1 MGQSMGDTFYKE
13 IGGLSKTSESAAW
26 VVYSTVPERIQA
38 AAFHDKSLAEQL
50 HQELCDSEP
59 PVLMGG
65 NEIDVQIN
73 EYSRQVAEGLIPY
86 TVILEN
92 GELLREDTY
101 DSEIFNITAP
111 SFEVDRPEIFSGTF
125 WATSI
130 SEAIEKAQN
139 EWRIKINQ

>member
-1 MGQSMGDTFYKE
+1 MGDTLREE
-13 IGGLSKTSESAAW
+13 IDSLSKISGSAAW

-73 EYSRQVAEGLIPY
+73 EYSRQVADGLIPY

-101 DSEIFNITAP
+101 DSEIFNISVP
-111 SFEVDRPEIFSGTF
+111 SFAVGRPEIFSGTF